1 MTDYKK
7 QWRNIAPAEIEERKL
22 SDKFRKMELR
32 AKSVMDQRTR
42 YHGFYSKVSHMQ
54 SLYENKQ
61 GQIYSEGSTQAIK
74 RKIRAETIQRVPDGQ
89 ILTQH
94 DKNSIE
100 QIEIEF
106 LFQNKILTSEYDR
119 KDMLKNLW
127 RTFNASYDYGYACVR
142 TGFEKDLDGD
152 YRVTYNLIQWND
164 VLPAPD
170 CAYIEEADW
179 YLIREWVS
187 RSQLEQ
193 LIDWENG
200 TVKDPTYEEKT
211 VQYLLGHDIRDAVD
225 PRSLALADRK
235 KHQHKNESVET
246 YTLYKRG
253 KKEFI
258 TWVPAV
264 SAVLRRVP
272 NYDPRK
278 DIPLH
283 FLILEPDPDWPLGCS
298 SIMFTMAQQ
307 QFADA
312 FQTLSYQT
320 LLLAVEPPLM
330 GFGNLTPQKLRMK
343 PRSYWPMG
351 TNQNNRVEPF
361 RVETTTL
368 TQYGS
373 ILQNVSGNM
382 MRNLNVTEANV
393 ASDAQVNGYSA
404 TPQGVEMQKREKT
417 VTVNQYQKRLE
428 IFFAEWANHALRSYL
443 GAMGGKQELT
453 VDEHTRRRILD
464 YEAHKQNELDANDD
478 ALAQLD
484 PDYEGSSEVESIV
497 DGDKITIDFTALK
510 SDVLEFKVRTGS
522 LVESETDKERED
534 IQGLIVSL
542 SQMLNGVSDENK
554 TVFEK
559 NIMHLVARL
568 LELSNIDIS
577 QQLADRAYETVIPQA
592 LQATMDQV
600 MQQQGQLAGMQG
612 QLDQIG
618 AALGAGQQPVPPEG
632 MPPAPEGVSP
642 EGLPPMPPE
651 AGMPPEGMPP
661 VPATPGGAAESPN
674 LAPSV

>member
-7 QWRNIAPAEIEERKL
+7 QWRNITPAEIEERKL

-42 YHGFYSKVSHMQ
+42 YHEFYSKVSHMQ
-54 SLYENKQ
+54 SLYESKQ

-142 TGFEKDLDGD
+142 TGFERDLDGD

-193 LIDWENG
+193 LINWETG
-200 TVKDPTYEEKT
+200 GVKDPTYEEKT

-510 SDVLEFKVRTGS
+510 SDVLEFRVRTGS

-618 AALGAGQQPVPPEG
+618 AALGAGQQPAPAEG
-632 MPPAPEGVSP
+632 MPAAPEGVPP

-651 AGMPPEGMPP
+651 AGVPPEGMPP